1 MKIGKE
7 IVNQEVLN
15 VVHKPGILRVYL
27 EFSYL
32 QRYES
37 DLIAVKLRGRLQTV
51 TNICNRKHH

>member
-37 DLIAVKLRGRLQTV
+37 DLIAVKLRGRL
-51 TNICNRKHH
+51 